1 MISVYST
8 NKRNLK
14 TLKRWADTTDHT
26 IGADVASYIFKQI
39 NGHPGV
45 AGAML
50 QYVALV
56 VL

>member
-26 IGADVASYIFKQI
+26 IGEDVASYIFKQI

-45 AGAML
+45 AGAIL